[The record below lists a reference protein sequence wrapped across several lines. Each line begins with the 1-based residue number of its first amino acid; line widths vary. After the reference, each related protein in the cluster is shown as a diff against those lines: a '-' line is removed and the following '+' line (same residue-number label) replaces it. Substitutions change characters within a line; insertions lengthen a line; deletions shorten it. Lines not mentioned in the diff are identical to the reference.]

1 VMVLGHWLVVAASF
15 AVIEIAVPAMVCIWL
30 AAAALGT
37 ALIVWLAPG
46 LSWEHQALIFAAL
59 AVASVA
65 IGRLAFGRIR
75 GQSSDVRLNRR
86 AEIYVGRTFTLE
98 RPIVDG
104 RGRLRVDDTMW
115 LVEGPDLPAGTRV
128 QVTGVDNTMLR
139 VTEL

>member
-1 VMVLGHWLVVAASF
+1 MVFGHWRAVAAGF

-30 AAAALGT
+30 AAAALVT

-59 AVASVA
+59 AVASVT

-75 GQSSDVRLNRR
+75 TQLSEVHLNRR
-86 AEIYVGRTFTLE
+86 AEIYIGRTFTLE

-104 RGRLRVDDTMW
+104 RGRLKVDDTVW

-139 VTEL
+139 VNEF

>member
-1 VMVLGHWLVVAASF
+1 MVFGHWLVVAASF

-37 ALIVWLAPG
+37 ALIVWVAPG

-115 LVEGPDLPAGTRV
+115 LVEGPDLPARARV
-128 QVTGVDNTMLR
+128 QVSGVDNTMLR

>member
-115 LVEGPDLPAGTRV
+115 LVDGPDLPAGTRV

>member
-1 VMVLGHWLVVAASF
+1 MMVLGHWLVVAASF

-115 LVEGPDLPAGTRV
+115 LVDGPDLPAGTRV

-139 VTEL
+139 VTEP